1 MTAEEPREAR
11 GHTSFVMPHIP
22 QLMLDFTIVLGVA
35 AVTTLLFRRLRQP
48 AVLGCMLA
56 GLIVGPHLPVPLVA
70 DVENVN
76 TLAELG
82 VVLLLFC
89 VGLEFDLRK
98 LSRKGPS
105 ALVMGVLQL
114 GITSWLGFLAGRALG
129 WTVPESAFMGA
140 ALSISSTMII
150 SKLFEEHG
158 TRGALRD
165 GVLAVLVVQDLFA
178 ILLLAGLD
186 AASAAGHFGTLGM
199 VKTLGRVGLFLA
211 LMLGGGGLVVPRLLR
226 WAADQGRDET
236 LLVASVGVC
245 FVSAVLAAQAGCSL
259 ALGAFLAGLLASGS
273 GRVRAIERLVF
284 PLRDMFSAI
293 FFVAV
298 GMKLAPQA
306 ILAQWL
312 PILALTAVVLAGDT
326 LAVTLGAVLAGL
338 PLRRGLRTG
347 LTLAQP
353 GEFSFVL
360 VGLGA
365 TAGFLG
371 PSFFPVAVGVCL
383 LTALAGPLCLRR
395 GEAAAECLEQA
406 IPARARWYLLAYQGW
421 SEKLGRSTLGKG
433 PSPVKGP
440 ILFLVLDAVLI
451 HGCIIGTWLLQHRV
465 PLFRNPAP
473 AHALLALALA
483 AASLLAWAMYR
494 RAGEIASLIL
504 DSPGQTPPAGRRQLL
519 EALRLALLVTL
530 GAPSLAIL
538 QPFLPGKPAFALML
552 AAGGAFLAILWTQ
565 TRQYPWEQA
574 VGSEWLLHRV
584 RAPWAP
590 PPEQPAASQTLLS
603 LRLGPHCPFLHRSL
617 EDLAAG
623 PFDRI
628 TVVAMIRNGGPMTP
642 HTQTRLQ
649 EGDLLALSG
658 LPEALDA
665 LEAQANHP

>member
-1 MTAEEPREAR
+1 
-11 GHTSFVMPHIP
+11 MPHIP
-22 QLMLDFTIVLGVA
+22 RLILDLATTLGVA
-35 AVTTLLFRRLRQP
+35 AATTLLFRRLRQP

-56 GLIVGPHLPVPLVA
+56 GLIVGPHVPVPLVA

-82 VVLLLFC
+82 VILLLFC
-89 VGLEFDLRK
+89 VGLEFDFRK

-114 GITSWLGFLAGRALG
+114 GVTSWLGFLAGRALG
-129 WTVPESAFMGA
+129 WTVAESAFMGA
-140 ALSISSTMII
+140 ALSLSSTMII
-150 SKLFEEHG
+150 SKLFEAHD
-158 TRGALRD
+158 TRGPLRD

-186 AASAAGHFGTLGM
+186 AASAAGPFGTLGM
-199 VKTLGRVGLFLA
+199 VRTLGRVALFLA

-245 FVSAVLAAQAGCSL
+245 FAAAVLAAKAGCSL
-259 ALGAFLAGLLASGS
+259 ALGAFLAGMLASGS

-312 PILALTAVVLAGDT
+312 PVLALTGVVLAGDT
-326 LAVTLGAVLAGL
+326 VAVTLGAVLAGQ
-338 PLRRGLRTG
+338 PLQRGFRMG
-347 LTLAQP
+347 VTLAQP

-365 TAGFLG
+365 TSGFLG
-371 PSFFPVAVGVCL
+371 PSFLPVAVGVCL
-383 LTALAGPLCLRR
+383 LTALAGPFCLRR
-395 GEAAAECLEQA
+395 GEAAAQALERA
-406 IPARARWYLLAYQGW
+406 LPARARWYLLAYQGW
-421 SEKLGRSTLGKG
+421 SEKLGRSTLGRG
-433 PSPVKGP
+433 PSPVRGP
-440 ILFLVLDAVLI
+440 VLFLVLDALLV
-451 HGCIIGTWLLQHRV
+451 HACIIGTWLLQHRV
-465 PLFRNPAP
+465 PLFRSPAP

-494 RAGEIASLIL
+494 RAGEIAALIM
-504 DSPGQTPPAGRRQLL
+504 DSPGQDPPAGRRQLL

-552 AAGGAFLAILWTQ
+552 AAGGAFLAVLWTQ
-565 TRQYPWEQA
+565 TRHYPWEQA

-584 RAPWAP
+584 RAPWAAA
-590 PPEQPAASQTLLS
+590 PEPPAAGQALLS
-603 LRLGPHCPFLHRSL
+603 LRLGPRCPFLGLSL
-617 EDLAAG
+617 ADLARG
-623 PFDRI
+623 PFAQI
-628 TVVAMIRNGGPMTP
+628 TVVAMIRDGGPMTP
-642 HTQTRLQ
+642 RPETRIL
-649 EGDLLALSG
+649 EGDLLAVSG
-658 LPEALDA
+658 RPEAL
-665 LEAQANHP
+665 EAVASQAG